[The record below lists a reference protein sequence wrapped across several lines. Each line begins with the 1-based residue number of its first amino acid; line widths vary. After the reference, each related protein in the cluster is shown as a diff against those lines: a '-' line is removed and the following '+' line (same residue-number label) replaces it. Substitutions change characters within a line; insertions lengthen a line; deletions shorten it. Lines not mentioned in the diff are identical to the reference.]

1 MNDQALCRLLE
12 KVRDEIEAARSV
24 DEKERALLRGLEAD
38 IRELLERCETEQA
51 PTHPHILERLE
62 EAVDLLAVNH
72 PTLTATLSNMLTTL
86 SNAGV

>member
-1 MNDQALCRLLE
+1 MNDPELYQLLE
-12 KVRDEIEAARSV
+12 KVRDEIEAAQSV
-24 DEKERALLRGLEAD
+24 DEQERALLRDLDAD

-51 PTHPHILERLE
+51 QTHPHILERLE
-62 EAVDLLAVNH
+62 EAVDSLAVNH